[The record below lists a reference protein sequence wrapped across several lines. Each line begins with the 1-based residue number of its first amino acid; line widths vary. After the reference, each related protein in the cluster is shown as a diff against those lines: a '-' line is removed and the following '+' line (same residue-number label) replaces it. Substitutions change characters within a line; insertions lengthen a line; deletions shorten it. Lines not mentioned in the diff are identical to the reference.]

1 LLWFWRQKLTKSDDC
16 KSINRWL
23 LYFFLTSINNYSL
36 YLKLFLLGFA
46 QRICDEY
53 GGPNPRRGKK
63 NDEAH
68 PPIHP
73 TKYSA
78 NLQGWNF

>member
-1 LLWFWRQKLTKSDDC
+1 MIVNQSTTGFY
-16 KSINRWL
+16 
-23 LYFFLTSINNYSL
+23 YFFLTSINDYSL

-78 NLQGWNF
+78 NLQGWNFLLIYVEFKIFQP

>member
-23 LYFFLTSINNYSL
+23 LFFFLTSINDYSL